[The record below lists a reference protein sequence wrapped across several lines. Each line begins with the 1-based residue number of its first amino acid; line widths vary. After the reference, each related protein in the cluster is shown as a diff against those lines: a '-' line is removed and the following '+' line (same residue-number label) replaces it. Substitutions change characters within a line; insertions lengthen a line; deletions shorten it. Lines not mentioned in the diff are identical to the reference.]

1 MDDERHAQ
9 SGSAGGPD
17 GAGGRGGEPTAPRY
31 KGEPLDAGRGP
42 GLGCFWIQ
50 VFLLATLLVLT
61 PLTVAW
67 AWEPW
72 ISAVLLFAS
81 LGVLLFVA
89 QTSIFLMRL
98 VAADRRTRRRPLAAS
113 ARKTVGELEDEGEA
127 AGRDDA

>member
-1 MDDERHAQ
+1 MDEQQDPATAQ
-9 SGSAGGPD
+9 
-17 GAGGRGGEPTAPRY
+17 RY

-50 VFLLATLLVLT
+50 VVVLASLLVLT
-61 PLTVAW
+61 PLSVVW

-98 VAADRRTRRRPLAAS
+98 VAADRRTRRRPMS
-113 ARKTVGELEDEGEA
+113 SVARKTVGELEDEGSEQV
-127 AGRDDA
+127 DSQP